1 MNGAELDSGFDQ
13 YRKLAEAGIGG
24 YIIFGGK
31 LPVVREAVR
40 ELNRAAGRPLLVMSD
55 LEQGLGQHVDGG
67 TLFPPAMAM
76 AMATCGHDLAGA
88 EMFRAA
94 VAAVRDE
101 ALDAGINVI
110 LAPVAD
116 VHTNPSNPIICTRAY
131 GNDPAEVSWFVREHV
146 RAIQQGGTVAAC
158 AKHFPG
164 HGDTAIDSHLS
175 LPLLAMDE
183 ARLEAVELAPFRAAI
198 DAGVSMIMAGHLRV
212 DAFDDELPAT
222 LSHPVIDGL
231 LRRKLGFDGVVIT
244 DAMNMGAITGRY
256 GEARA
261 CLMALIAGCDI
272 ILHPDDPMAAAREIA
287 GAWEHVEARFI
298 EAEQRVEHLRAMLAA
313 HGTPSPP
320 DYTANEKLA
329 ETLSFKALRV
339 RKGETHIEGDETVIV
354 IDDDNRENDSI
365 FLNALRAKHPGIR
378 GMAANEFA
386 GGDVVVALFSKVAA
400 WKGRSGLSDESGK
413 LLDGI
418 LKSAGKSTVIS
429 FGCPSILDGVSA
441 DALVDAWWTGGPAQ
455 RAAARLLGDA
465 P

>member
-1 MNGAELDSGFDQ
+1 M
-13 YRKLAEAGIGG
+13 
-24 YIIFGGK
+24 
-31 LPVVREAVR
+31 R
-40 ELNRAAGRPLLVMSD
+40 ELNHAAGRPLLIMSD

-76 AMATCGHDLAGA
+76 GQAIDRENADDAA
-88 EMFRAA
+88 MFRAA
-94 VAAVRDE
+94 IAAVRDE

-116 VHTNPSNPIICTRAY
+116 VHTNPANPIICTRAY
-131 GNDPAEVSWFVREHV
+131 GSDPAEVSWFVREHV
-146 RAIQQGGTVAAC
+146 RALQGGGAVAAC

-164 HGDTAIDSHLS
+164 HGDTEIDSHLS

-222 LSHPVIDGL
+222 LSHAVIDGL

-244 DAMNMGAITGRY
+244 DAMNMGAITERY

-261 CLMALIAGCDI
+261 CLMALMAGCDI

-287 GAWEHVEARFI
+287 DAWEHVEARFI
-298 EAEQRVEHLRAMLAA
+298 EAERRVEHLRAMLAA
-313 HGTPSPP
+313 HRPVLSP
-320 DYTANEKLA
+320 DYAANRELA
-329 ETLSFKALRV
+329 ETLSLKSLRV
-339 RKGETHIEGDETVIV
+339 RKGEPRIEGYEAVIIIDDDNRSVIV
-354 IDDDNRENDSI
+354 NDDDNRENGSI
-365 FLNALRAKHPGIR
+365 FINTLQEKYPGIR
-378 GMAANEFA
+378 RIAADKFT
-386 GGDVVVALFSKVAA
+386 GGGVVVALFSKVSA
-400 WKGRSGLSDESGK
+400 WKGRSGLSDESRI

-418 LKSAGKSTVIS
+418 LKSAGKSAVIS

-441 DALVDAWWTGGPAQ
+441 DTLIDAWWTGGPAQ
-455 RAAARLLGDA
+455 RAAASLLAGGQA
-465 P
+465 LPKN